1 MPMEKTSKYNL
12 HVDGA
17 QHKAGKIGKFT
28 ELKFV
33 TFQHGNFEIDFDR
46 MNCINRDLQEEN
58 TWRKFL

>member
-1 MPMEKTSKYNL
+1 M

-17 QHKAGKIGKFT
+17 QHKAGKICKFT